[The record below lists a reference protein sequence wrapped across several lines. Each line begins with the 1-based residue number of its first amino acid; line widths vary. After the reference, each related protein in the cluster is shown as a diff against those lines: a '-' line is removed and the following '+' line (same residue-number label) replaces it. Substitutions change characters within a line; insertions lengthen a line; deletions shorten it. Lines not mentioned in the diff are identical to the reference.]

1 MNSTSIKI
9 KKFFSNRNTVAIIC
23 AILIIIVIYVGYTI
37 KVQKAI
43 EPVVIPYA
51 KVTIQPRTKITEE
64 MIGYMTVAQAAV
76 DDMGDNLIKNKKE
89 LIDYYSNVNT
99 MIPKGSLFYK
109 SAVVEKDK
117 IAGSALFDLK
127 DDEVLHYLSV
137 NMSTSYVNSIV
148 PGGYID
154 LYVRETDEETGK
166 ARVGKFIRNIKV
178 LAVKTSDGLN
188 VFENSDE
195 QRVPSYV
202 LFAATPEEHQYL
214 VTAAELG
221 ITVFPVPTSVTDEK
235 VIAEEETQGGKVDRF
250 TSFDIQTY
258 IEDKSERFEQIIQG
272 GGTVTPEPDNN
283 TGNNGEQNDQTN
295 GG

>member
-1 MNSTSIKI
+1 MIKTFEEFVSAKHSRPVNEAFQSSKLREII
-9 KKFFSNRNTVAIIC
+9 KQHGKPKYNW
-23 AILIIIVIYVGYTI
+23 
-37 KVQKAI
+37 
-43 EPVVIPYA
+43 E
-51 KVTIQPRTKITEE
+51 
-64 MIGYMTVAQAAV
+64 
-76 DDMGDNLIKNKKE
+76 KK
-89 LIDYYSNVNT
+89 
-99 MIPKGSLFYK
+99 M
-109 SAVVEKDK
+109 
-117 IAGSALFDLK
+117 LFDLK

>member
-43 EPVVIPYA
+43 EPVAIPYA

-64 MIGYMTVAQAAV
+64 MIGYMTIAQAAI
-76 DDMGDNLIKNKKE
+76 DDMGDNLIKNKKD

-109 SAVVEKDK
+109 SSVVAKDK

-127 DDEVLHYLSV
+127 EDEVLHYLSV

-154 LYVRETDEETGK
+154 LYVRETDEDTGK
-166 ARVGKFIRNIKV
+166 ARVGKFIKNIKV

-202 LFAATPEEHQYL
+202 LFAATPEEHNYL

-221 ITVFPVPTSVTDEK
+221 ITVFPVPTSITQEK
-235 VIAEEETQGGKVDRF
+235 VEQEQEQQGTVVDRF
-250 TSFDIQTY
+250 TSLDIQTY
-258 IEDKSERFEQIIQG
+258 IEEKSERFEQITQS

-283 TGNNGEQNDQTN
+283 TGNNGTNDQTN